1 MWVKVKHDILGIE
14 RKRERSWQLQQ
25 QTLAHCIIIP
35 VYPNDNS
42 NLFLRLSFFLDI
54 FFHSLALHFTH
65 SHCRSGI
72 ERESALDI
80 HGEKVLVFLFKIKFT
95 INTVYNNEDK
105 WCNVSLQF
113 IYMVVWISTIFENK
127 SIV

>member
-42 NLFLRLSFFLDI
+42 NLFLRLSFFLD
-54 FFHSLALHFTH
+54 FVHSLALHLTH
-65 SHCRSGI
+65 SHCRPGI
-72 ERESALDI
+72 EGDEERE
-80 HGEKVLVFLFKIKFT
+80 GEK
-95 INTVYNNEDK
+95 ER
-105 WCNVSLQF
+105 
-113 IYMVVWISTIFENK
+113 
-127 SIV
+127 